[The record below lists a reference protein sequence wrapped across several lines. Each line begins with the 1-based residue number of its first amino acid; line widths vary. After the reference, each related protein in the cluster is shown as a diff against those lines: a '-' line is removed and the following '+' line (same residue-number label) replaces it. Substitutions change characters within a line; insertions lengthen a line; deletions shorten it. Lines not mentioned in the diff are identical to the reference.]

1 MEEEERKRMLDE
13 IQSASDRKLSAL
25 LFILKTLVIIGG
37 KTFSYLFSL
46 ACAAL
51 CYWLSS
57 SLVGLAN
64 TPIDWL
70 VLLTIHA
77 LVFRFYLEPR
87 WNREMRP
94 SLEET
99 GEGIELIRDEIRKRK
114 DGK

>member
-1 MEEEERKRMLDE
+1 MDEQERNRTLDE
-13 IQSASDRKLSAL
+13 IRSASDRKLSFLLMLMTAL
-25 LFILKTLVIIGG
+25 KILGG

-94 SLEET
+94 SLEEADET
-99 GEGIELIRDEIRKRK
+99 IDLIKEERKTR